1 MTFFAKSFR
10 NQNGTAAIEFA
21 FAVPIL
27 IVLFYG
33 LAQFAIVLLANA
45 GIRHALDV
53 GARATT
59 VYIGATPITD
69 DQIRTVVTDSI
80 YGVAN
85 GTLSTPT
92 ITRGTSNGVS
102 FVDISINYSAPIDVM
117 IYKFGPIDLS
127 ETRRAYL
134 P

>member
-1 MTFFAKSFR
+1 MKLFAKKPL
-10 NQNGTAAIEFA
+10 NEDGTAAIEFA

-33 LAQFAIVLLANA
+33 IAQFGIVLLANA

-53 GARATT
+53 GARAAT
-59 VYIGATPITD
+59 VYQGATPMTD
-69 DQIRTVVTDSI
+69 AQIRAKITSSI

-85 GTLSTPT
+85 GTLATPT
-92 ITRGTSNGVS
+92 ITRGTSNGVN

>member
-1 MTFFAKSFR
+1 MTLFAKNLR

-33 LAQFAIVLLANA
+33 LAQFGIVLLANA

-59 VYIGATPITD
+59 IYVGATPMTD
-69 DQIRTVVTDSI
+69 AQIRTAVTNSI
-80 YGVAN
+80 YGVEN

-92 ITRGTSNGVS
+92 ITRGTSNGVN

-117 IYKFGPIDLS
+117 IYQFGPIDLS

>member
-1 MTFFAKSFR
+1 MKLFGKKAL
-10 NQNGTAAIEFA
+10 NQDGTAAIEFGLT
-21 FAVPIL
+21 VPLVIL
-27 IVLFYG
+27 LFYG
-33 LAQFAIVLLANA
+33 IAQFGIVLLANA

-53 GARATT
+53 GARAAT
-59 VYIGATPITD
+59 VYKGTTPMTDTEIRAAITN
-69 DQIRTVVTDSI
+69 SI
-80 YGVAN
+80 YGVKN
-85 GTLSTPT
+85 GTLNTPT
-92 ITRGTSNGVS
+92 ITRGSRNGVN